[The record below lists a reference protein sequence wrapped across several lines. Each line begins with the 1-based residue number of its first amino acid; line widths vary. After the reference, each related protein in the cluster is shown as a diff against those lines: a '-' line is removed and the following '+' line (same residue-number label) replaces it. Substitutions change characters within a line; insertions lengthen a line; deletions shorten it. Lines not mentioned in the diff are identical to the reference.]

1 MKAMDFELSEE
12 QQQLRRTVRDFA
24 EKELA
29 PHSREWDEKQAFPRE
44 VFARLGET
52 GLAGCCWP
60 EEYGGSGLSTLDWA
74 LRMTFMVV
82 TPAAVGLLMLSGPLM
97 ATIFGYGEFG
107 AYDVR
112 MSSYALMAYSVG
124 LIGFSMVKVL
134 APGYFARQDTRTPV
148 KVGMIALAV
157 NIGFNLSVVVPAYL
171 AGFPA
176 PHALLALS
184 TGMSAFVNSGLLYR
198 GLRRDGVY
206 APSHRWRRL
215 VPQVL
220 AANTAMAA
228 FLWWA
233 AGDWAAWPEMAL
245 ARRLVTLVV
254 CVAGGGALYF
264 LTLFVL
270 GARHGD
276 FRGAKSR

>member
-1 MKAMDFELSEE
+1 
-12 QQQLRRTVRDFA
+12 
-24 EKELA
+24 
-29 PHSREWDEKQAFPRE
+29 
-44 VFARLGET
+44 
-52 GLAGCCWP
+52 
-60 EEYGGSGLSTLDWA
+60 
-74 LRMTFMVV
+74 
-82 TPAAVGLLMLSGPLM
+82 
-97 ATIFGYGEFG
+97 
-107 AYDVR
+107 
-112 MSSYALMAYSVG
+112 
-124 LIGFSMVKVL
+124 
-134 APGYFARQDTRTPV
+134 
-148 KVGMIALAV
+148 MIALAV

-245 ARRLVTLVV
+245 VRRLVTLVV
-254 CVAGGGALYF
+254 CVGGGGALYF

-270 GARHGD
+270 GARPAD